1 MHIPPEAFVLI
12 TIPNSS
18 LYDSS
23 TGFIKSGT
31 LALERVTMSVPEA
44 LHDCNIY
51 LVFRLIDLLL
61 RLSDLYSPFHREK
74 SSIFS
79 SLAQS
84 THHRHLWGDV
94 NDAHLCWIQHECEG
108 KVGSRSRLYQLPH
121 VQQQPPDQI
130 AMVNRLTACSC
141 DFGQTGS
148 YTIINQHISQL
159 L

>member
-1 MHIPPEAFVLI
+1 MHVPPEAFVFI

-23 TGFIKSGT
+23 TGFIESGT

-44 LHDCNIY
+44 LHDCDVY

-61 RLSDLYSPFHREK
+61 RLSDLYSRFHREK
-74 SSIFS
+74 PSIFS

-94 NDAHLCWIQHECEG
+94 N
-108 KVGSRSRLYQLPH
+108 
-121 VQQQPPDQI
+121 
-130 AMVNRLTACSC
+130 
-141 DFGQTGS
+141 
-148 YTIINQHISQL
+148 
-159 L
+159 

>member
-1 MHIPPEAFVLI
+1 MHVPPEAFVLI

-23 TGFIKSGT
+23 TGFIESGT

-44 LHDCNIY
+44 LHNCDVY

-61 RLSDLYSPFHREK
+61 HLSDLYSRFHREK

-84 THHRHLWGDV
+84 AHHRHLWGDV
-94 NDAHLCWIQHECEG
+94 NDAHLCWIQCERKG
-108 KVGSRSRLYQLPH
+108 KVGSCSRPYQLPR

-141 DFGQTGS
+141 NFGQTGS
-148 YTIINQHISQL
+148 YTIINQHVSC
-159 L
+159 